1 MKKLVSIILLVFV
14 FNLTT
19 QAQKKG
25 KRDRIKMTTEQ
36 HTNLAVKKMTLALD
50 LSEKQQNQITP
61 LIKAQAE
68 ERKAA
73 MEKRMELREEK
84 KRPTADEMY
93 AMQSKRLDNQI
104 AFKNRMKNILDKN
117 QFEKF
122 QKMAKNRAQKGKKM
136 MKKGMEKRR
145 MHKDTKE

>member
-1 MKKLVSIILLVFV
+1 MKKLASIILLVFA
-14 FNLTT
+14 FSLTT

-25 KRDRIKMTTEQ
+25 NRENAKMTTEQ
-36 HTNLAVKKMTLALD
+36 HINLAVKKMTLALD

-122 QKMAKNRAQKGKKM
+122 EKIAKKRAQKGKRI